1 MALETH
7 LVVIF
12 LVPECTVKIEL
23 LNNWPNPHFDSVMD
37 GGKAPLPEMIDHQL
51 PQHHILK
58 RMLFHTGQFSLA
70 LRCVPTL
77 TSVTALRGC

>member
-37 GGKAPLPEMIDHQL
+37 GGKAPLPEMIKWKSLEL
-51 PQHHILK
+51 PLHVKPKSIQRLWESRKDECHHLN
-58 RMLFHTGQFSLA
+58 HG
-70 LRCVPTL
+70 
-77 TSVTALRGC
+77 